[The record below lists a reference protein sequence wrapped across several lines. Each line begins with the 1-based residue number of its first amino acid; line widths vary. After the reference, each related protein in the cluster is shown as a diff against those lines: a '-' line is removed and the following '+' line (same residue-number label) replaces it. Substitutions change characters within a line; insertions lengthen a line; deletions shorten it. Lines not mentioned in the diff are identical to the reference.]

1 MNRFAYAKARSAA
14 DIMALLSDRRYS
26 LPVLKAGGLD
36 LLDQMKEG
44 LIEPDLLIDIRAGGA
59 ADDPPPPEQPRD
71 RPVLPAEP
79 PPPPSIWVDD
89 EASSHRLSIQYD
101 VTLARLAESPD
112 IRRHAPA
119 LAQAAES
126 AATPQVRNVATVAGN
141 LLQRPRCWYFR
152 HDEFHCLKKGG
163 PTCFAVEGE
172 NQYHAIFGGG
182 PCHIVHPSN
191 IACALQVLGGT
202 VSGLGFPQGIS
213 IDDLYHLPDAGIRT
227 EHNLPERAVMYRI
240 HANLAPLSA
249 FYAIKAKQSFDWPIV
264 MAAAALTIEGSRI
277 ASARI
282 CAGAVAPIPWPLPR
296 VAEALAGVAIDDD
309 AAISRAS
316 ALSTEGA
323 RPMSQ
328 NAYKVRLLP
337 VAVYRAVLRALGR
350 LPEELL

>member
-1 MNRFAYAKARSAA
+1 MNRFAYAKATTWEEAQT
-14 DIMALLSDRRYS
+14 LLSDRRFS
-26 LPVLKAGGLD
+26 LPVLKGGGLD

-59 ADDPPPPEQPRD
+59 ADDPPPPPLEDGQPTPRPPTIWLRGNPD
-71 RPVLPAEP
+71 RRELE
-79 PPPPSIWVDD
+79 I
-89 EASSHRLSIQYD
+89 RYD
-101 VTLARLAESPD
+101 VTLARLAEHPD
-112 IRRHAPA
+112 IRGHAPA

-126 AATPQVRNVATVAGN
+126 AATPQVRNVATIAGN

-152 HDEFHCLKKGG
+152 HDEFNCLKKGG
-163 PTCFAVEGE
+163 PTCFAVDGE

-191 IACALQVLGGT
+191 IACALNALGCLITGIG
-202 VSGLGFPQGIS
+202 VEEPIS
-213 IDDLYHLPDAGIRT
+213 IDNLYHLPDAGVRT
-227 EHNLPERAVMYRI
+227 EHNLPDRAVIYRI
-240 HANLAPLSA
+240 RANTAPRSA
-249 FYAIKAKQSFDWPIV
+249 FYAIKHKQSFDWPIV
-264 MAAAALTIEGSRI
+264 MAAAALTIENDRI

-296 VAEALAGVAIDDD
+296 VADALAGVAIDDD
-309 AAISRAS
+309 AAISRAC

-337 VAVYRAVLRALGR
+337 VAVNRAVLRALGR